1 MMTTTTMVTSSKR
14 VGQTAA
20 AVRAQVSGPGYLNWF
35 AMYQKEPSAVAEAG
49 DGGVAQ
55 SSNGSAPKK
64 SSRPY
69 VPKMAELVA
78 AELRNEILRGDYPP
92 GESLSSEA
100 ALVGRFEVSRP
111 TLREALR
118 LLESQQ
124 LITVRRGSHRGP
136 VASLPN
142 AELTARSFAILLQL
156 RKGTVA
162 DIYQFR
168 MIFEPTAA
176 RMAAENASDAELSS
190 LREVLDAEFA
200 SRDDFGAFTL
210 LAWRF
215 HSQLVRLSGNKAMAL
230 VAETFERISQ
240 RHAAEYLKNVENS
253 QQQSELAYRAHTHL
267 VDLLAKRKGREAE
280 RFWTK
285 HMAVAGEQLLANAEK
300 LSIIEL
306 MD

>member
-1 MMTTTTMVTSSKR
+1 M
-14 VGQTAA
+14 
-20 AVRAQVSGPGYLNWF
+20 AQVG
-35 AMYQKEPSAVAEAG
+35 
-49 DGGVAQ
+49 
-55 SSNGSAPKK
+55 NGAAPKD

-69 VPKMAELVA
+69 IPKMAELVA

-100 ALVGRFEVSRP
+100 MLVERFDVSRP

-136 VASLPN
+136 VASLPD
-142 AELTARSFAILLQL
+142 AKLTARSFALLLQL

-168 MIFEPTAA
+168 MIFEPAA
-176 RMAAENASDAELSS
+176 TRMAAENASDDELAS

-200 SRDDFGAFTL
+200 SRDDFSAFTL

-215 HSQLVRLSGNKAMAL
+215 HSELVRLSGNTVMAL
-230 VAETFERISQ
+230 VAETFERISR
-240 RHAAEYLKNVENS
+240 RHAAEYLANVENS
-253 QQQSELAYRAHTHL
+253 QEQSELAYRAHSHL
-267 VDLLAKRKGREAE
+267 VDLLVKRKGREAE

-285 HMAVAGEQLLANAEK
+285 HMAVAGERLLANPEQ